1 MMIVGSLTGRLHGCR
16 FAHPAMGPVLNGN
29 TTTMQRVAYCDGA
42 NAASRENLCPASRTL
57 HYMRTDT
64 VSWLRRVIHV

>member
-57 HYMRTDT
+57 H
-64 VSWLRRVIHV
+64 